1 MHELFHKL
9 LLSVFVALSVAC
21 GLLSAACGLQHL
33 SPGPVPGVG
42 TFYSG

>member
-21 GLLSAACGLQHL
+21 GLQHL